1 MSPKENKLNPN
12 KWVERYADFLFN
24 YAFVRLNNK
33 EITKDLVSETFLAGL
48 KAKKS
53 FKGQASERTWL
64 TAILKRKNID
74 YYRKASTKKQK
85 AGVNFKDFSIG
96 ENNNYIEDRLAR
108 EPGLNAEEHLVN
120 LELREAIFNC
130 LNKLP
135 DKHAQVFIMKSIEH
149 KSTDE
154 ICNEMGLS
162 SSNLWVMI
170 HRARQKMAECLE
182 KQWL

>member
-64 TAILKRKNID
+64 TAILKRKIID

-85 AGVNFKDFSIG
+85 AGVDFK
-96 ENNNYIEDRLAR
+96 N
-108 EPGLNAEEHLVN
+108 
-120 LELREAIFNC
+120 
-130 LNKLP
+130 
-135 DKHAQVFIMKSIEH
+135 
-149 KSTDE
+149 
-154 ICNEMGLS
+154 
-162 SSNLWVMI
+162 
-170 HRARQKMAECLE
+170 
-182 KQWL
+182 